1 MSLELFGNGFQLT
14 FLREMLIAY
23 VLALPIAFDR
33 EHTNRSAGLRTFPIV
48 SLACCSYILIACD
61 MFGDDP
67 QSVARVL
74 YGLMTGIG
82 FIGGGA
88 IIKQGGTAHGTA
100 TAASIWGTGAI
111 GASVAFHYY
120 GIALAIS
127 ILTFLTLVVFKPIKT
142 ILRNGSNPRVPRAR
156 ERDDKKKS

>member
-1 MSLELFGNGFQLT
+1 MSLELFGHDLDLS

-23 VLALPIAFDR
+23 VLALPSAFDR
-33 EHTNRSAGLRTFPIV
+33 ERTNRSAGLRTFPIV
-48 SLACCSYILIACD
+48 SLASCSYLLVACD
-61 MFGDDP
+61 TFGDDP

-88 IIKQGGTAHGTA
+88 IIKQGGAAHGTA

-127 ILTFLTLVVFKPIKT
+127 VMTFLTLVVFRPIKT
-142 ILRNGSNPRVPRAR
+142 ILRDGHKPRPKV
-156 ERDDKKKS
+156 RDDNGNS

>member
-1 MSLELFGNGFQLT
+1 M
-14 FLREMLIAY
+14 
-23 VLALPIAFDR
+23 PIAFDR
-33 EHTNRSAGLRTFPIV
+33 ERTNRSAALRTFPIV
-48 SLACCSYILIACD
+48 SLASCSYILVACD

-67 QSVARVL
+67 QSIARVL

-88 IIKQGGTAHGTA
+88 IIKEGGGAHGIA

-120 GIALAIS
+120 GKEVLRTVQALQSGGLCGADWEKGQE
-127 ILTFLTLVVFKPIKT
+127 FV
-142 ILRNGSNPRVPRAR
+142 G
-156 ERDDKKKS
+156 